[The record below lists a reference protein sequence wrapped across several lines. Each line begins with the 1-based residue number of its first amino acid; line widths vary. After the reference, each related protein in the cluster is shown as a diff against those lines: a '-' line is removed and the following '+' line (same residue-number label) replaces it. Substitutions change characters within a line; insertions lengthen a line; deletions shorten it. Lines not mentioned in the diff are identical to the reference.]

1 MSWVRVPLVTQQQRG
16 ISAMIS
22 LFFNGLQ
29 IRSCPLVRIA
39 KERGRL
45 LCPKNGQSKA
55 KCFHIVYPLNYAEK
69 HSANNSSEKAER
81 PHTYG
86 YTRKHVPV
94 NVRPLNHIATSPA
107 KAEFLSLP
115 PKGGLYL
122 LLFASGFPEVLFPF
136 LLGLLSLIFSIGSLI
151 LGILSLHLLDFL
163 LQTVGRT

>member
-1 MSWVRVPLVTQQQRG
+1 MGYKSVPAPSLESQKKEAVYFAPKTAKVRR
-16 ISAMIS
+16 
-22 LFFNGLQ
+22 
-29 IRSCPLVRIA
+29 
-39 KERGRL
+39 
-45 LCPKNGQSKA
+45 